1 MASVQAPP
9 PSLFSMNMNILVVSS
24 YPDENR
30 PHSSVFVYHLVQQLT
45 AQPATVEVISP
56 TSWWKPRHRLITGP
70 GHYLYG
76 NEEATILRPRYFDF
90 PNRVR
95 IGAYTLGRF
104 NTVTYSHA
112 VAGVLPLLQRK
123 PDIVYAHFLYRA
135 GPGALT
141 AARYF
146 GVPAVVALG
155 ESNLAKHERIYT
167 KRHVR
172 RTIDGFSGI
181 ISVSQVNKRYCMDE
195 LGVPEDRIVVLPNAV
210 DRDIYFPRDKML
222 MREKH
227 NLPRDG
233 HIIAFTGHFIE
244 RKGPLRVLSALERL
258 PDDVYGVFL
267 GSGPQKPKGGKV
279 LFADSVP
286 PYQVPELLSASD
298 VFVLPTLNEGSCN
311 AIAEAMACGLPVVS
325 SDIEAVREQV
335 DEDSGILV
343 DPNSIDDIV
352 AGVEYVL
359 YNSGPER
366 WSQRR
371 DSEGVVFGLK
381 ERTARIQAFLAQY
394 SGSN

>member
-1 MASVQAPP
+1 
-9 PSLFSMNMNILVVSS
+9 MNMHILVVSP
-24 YPDENR
+24 YPDETR

-45 AQPATVEVISP
+45 AQAATVEVISP
-56 TSWWKPRHRLITGP
+56 TSWWKPRNRLITGP
-70 GHYLYG
+70 GHYIYG

-90 PNRVR
+90 PNRIR

-104 NTVTYSHA
+104 NAATYSHA
-112 VAGVLPLLQRK
+112 VEGVLPHLQNK
-123 PDIVYAHFLYRA
+123 PDVVYAHFLYRP
-135 GPGALT
+135 GPGALR

-172 RTIDGFSGI
+172 RTIGGFSGI
-181 ISVSQVNKRYCMDE
+181 ISVSQVNKRYCRDE

-233 HIIAFTGHFIE
+233 RIIAFTGHFIE

-267 GSGPQKPKGGKV
+267 GSGPQKPKGKKV

-311 AIAEAMACGLPVVS
+311 AIAEAMACGLPIVS
-325 SDIEAVREQV
+325 SNIEAVKAQV

-343 DPNSIDDIV
+343 DPNSIEDII
-352 AGVEYVL
+352 AGVEDVL
-359 YNSGPER
+359 YHIGSER

-371 DSEGVVFGLK
+371 NRGRVVFDLR
-381 ERTARIQAFLAQY
+381 ERTARIKAFLAQLTD
-394 SGSN
+394 SN